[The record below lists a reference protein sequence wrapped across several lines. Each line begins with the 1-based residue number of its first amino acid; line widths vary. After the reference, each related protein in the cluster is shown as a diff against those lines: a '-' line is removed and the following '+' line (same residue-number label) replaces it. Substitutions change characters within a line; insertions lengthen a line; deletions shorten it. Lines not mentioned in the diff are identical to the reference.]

1 MLFSL
6 SFMSQVVRYERTSLV
21 EQTEAHVL
29 ILRLLLLLLLSGGWR
44 ISSGWCVC
52 RSNWSSGGDGEHV
65 LVAVDKRVHDGWEGW
80 VAGREGDG
88 SDGRDGGGEGLEQLR
103 LLDVENGGLEGLA
116 VVVNLSN
123 THTVREGG
131 DVQHVEQGGL
141 GGTDLG
147 ASLDELE
154 IRRDFD
160 GTTGNLG
167 GHTESLEERRL
178 ARFHTRVTGWDVDIN
193 WRNGTGTSWSSDT
206 VGENLVTDLLQVLV
220 GKDEADVAADVGEE
234 TLELG
239 HGAVVDEGL
248 NGAAD
253 HGVLAH
259 QDDTLSTEGDADLV
273 HLLGRDIVDG
283 DDEDGLVSLKES
295 LELIEVSGL
304 CSFGDHCECWVTR
317 PLVCSRRQP
326 GIFKPPC

>member
-1 MLFSL
+1 MLMLFSL

-52 RSNWSSGGDGEHV
+52 RSNWSSGGVCVRVGDAVLELLDALPGEVGLDGDGEHV

-154 IRRDFD
+154 IRRDFN

-178 ARFHTRVTGWDVDIN
+178 ARFHTRVTGWDVDIS

-295 LELIEVSGL
+295 LLQ
-304 CSFGDHCECWVTR
+304 R
-317 PLVCSRRQP
+317 N
-326 GIFKPPC
+326 